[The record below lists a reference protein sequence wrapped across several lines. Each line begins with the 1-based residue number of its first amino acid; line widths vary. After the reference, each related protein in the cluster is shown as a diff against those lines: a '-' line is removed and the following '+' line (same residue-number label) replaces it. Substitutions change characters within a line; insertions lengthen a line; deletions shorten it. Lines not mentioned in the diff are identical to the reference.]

1 MQPGGGLHCD
11 DYWANYYPVGSKN
24 IEPGF
29 LSIATSRC
37 KDYFDMGFWFASI
50 YDTGTFN
57 LIDTTNYFHW
67 SDSTRAGYF
76 YDNPIA
82 GQIKVTHLQARGYDH
97 PDKKWGRVK
106 GTFWATLLNELGDTV
121 YITDGS
127 FDMSLKTFSSE

>member
-1 MQPGGGLHCD
+1 
-11 DYWANYYPVGSKN
+11 
-24 IEPGF
+24 
-29 LSIATSRC
+29 
-37 KDYFDMGFWFASI
+37 MGFWFASI